1 MVRRFRL
8 VAAAALLCMAVIV
21 FGFVVVCVPTQP
33 ASADP
38 PTDQEYTG
46 TKRCASC
53 HFEQFMKWKATPH
66 AKAFSLLT
74 KKYEADAK
82 CLQCHTTG
90 YATKDGLRRC
100 QGRYAEGRGL

>member
-1 MVRRFRL
+1 MIC
-8 VAAAALLCMAVIV
+8 A
-21 FGFVVVCVPTQP
+21 PTPP

-38 PTDQEYTG
+38 PADQEYTG

-53 HFEQFMKWKATPH
+53 HFDQFMKWKASPH

-82 CLQCHTTG
+82 CLACHTTG
-90 YATKDGLRRC
+90 YGQKTGYGAAKDN
-100 QGRYAEGRGL
+100 ES